1 MEEAAQ
7 EEKEKQGEM
16 SEVGTEVFIRNSS
29 WSKRNTLGG
38 DKDKKMRKKE

>member
-7 EEKEKQGEM
+7 EEKEKQVEM

-38 DKDKKMRKKE
+38 GGDKHRKKD

>member
-1 MEEAAQ
+1 MDEAAQ

-29 WSKRNTLGG
+29 WSKRNTLE
-38 DKDKKMRKKE
+38 KEKKLRKKD